1 MGILRSSYFLRFIIN
16 QILNITKDIMNNSP
30 IFAFDPVILVPF
42 IGNDADA
49 SIPVC
54 TCGADYGSGPGTVC
68 QCGSVTGTGA

>member
-1 MGILRSSYFLRFIIN
+1 
-16 QILNITKDIMNNSP
+16 MNNSP